1 MKPFFLFICVCAVL
15 LPACR
20 DNGTGVQPAPR
31 PIVRDLTTL
40 EKGVV
45 SSDNSFGLKL
55 FVRINSAQQNK
66 NVFISPF
73 SVSMALGMALN
84 GAHGG
89 TLDSMKKALEHSD
102 FTTQEIN
109 ESYKSISSLLISLDP
124 NVAFSIANSVWSR
137 STFEVLPAFLDNCR
151 TYFDAEVASLDFSS
165 PAALQTINGWVNSN
179 TNGKIPTI
187 LDEIPPDAVL
197 YLINAIYFKG
207 TWTYQFDP
215 AKTTDETFTSST
227 GSTSSCRMMTQKARY
242 AYGATAEAQIIDLPY
257 GNGSFSMTVIL
268 PKSGTSID
276 QFVAD
281 LTPQQW
287 GTLVSNLDSTEV
299 DLFMPKLKMEYERT
313 LNDDLTAM
321 GMGIAFS
328 EYADFS
334 GISHTPVLI
343 TEVLH
348 KTFVEVNEE
357 GTEAAAVTSVGFGTV
372 SVPST
377 PTMRI
382 DHSFVFAIREHAT
395 GTILFIGKIVF
406 PEGA

>member
-1 MKPFFLFICVCAVL
+1 MKTLSFICICTIL
-15 LPACR
+15 LTACR
-20 DNGTGVQPAPR
+20 DNGTEVQPGPH
-31 PIVRDLTTL
+31 PVVRDLTTL

-55 FVRINSAQQNK
+55 FVRINGVEPNK

-89 TLDSMKKALEHSD
+89 TLDSMKRALEHSG
-102 FTTQEIN
+102 FATQEIN
-109 ESYKSISSLLISLDP
+109 ESYRSISSLLTNLDP
-124 NVAFSIANSVWSR
+124 SVAFSIANSVWSR
-137 STFEVLPAFLDNCR
+137 NTIEVLPAFLNNCR
-151 TYFDAEVASLDFSS
+151 TYFGAEVASLDFSS
-165 PAALQTINGWVNSN
+165 PTALQTINGWVNSS
-179 TNGKIPTI
+179 TNRRIPTI
-187 LDEIPPDAVL
+187 LDEIPSEAVL

-215 AKTTDETFTSST
+215 AKTTDETFTSSA
-227 GSTSSCRMMTQKARY
+227 GSTSSCRMMKQKARY

-257 GNGSFSMTVIL
+257 GNGSFSMIVIL
-268 PKSGTSID
+268 PKSGISLN
-276 QFVAD
+276 QFVAA
-281 LTPQQW
+281 LMQQQW
-287 GTLVSNLDSTEV
+287 DALVSNLDSTEV
-299 DLFMPKLKMEYERT
+299 ELFMPKLKMEYKRT

-321 GMGIAFS
+321 GTGIAFS
-328 EYADFS
+328 ERADFS
-334 GISHTPVLI
+334 GISHTPVVI
-343 TEVLH
+343 TEVVH

-357 GTEAAAVTSVGFGTV
+357 GTEAAAATSVGFTTV
-372 SVPST
+372 SIPST